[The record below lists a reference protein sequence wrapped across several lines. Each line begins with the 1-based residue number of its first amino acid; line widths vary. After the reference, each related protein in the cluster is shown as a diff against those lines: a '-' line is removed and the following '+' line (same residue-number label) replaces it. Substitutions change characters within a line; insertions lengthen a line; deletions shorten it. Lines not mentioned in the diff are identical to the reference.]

1 MNHSETSA
9 RQAWTPK
16 GRAAAVERLPSGTEP
31 WDMLII
37 GGGITGAGILRE
49 AAARG
54 LRAVLVE
61 QRDFA
66 WGTSS
71 RSARM
76 VHGGLRYLTQGNFR
90 LTRESVIERQR
101 LLEEVPG
108 LVEPLKFVYAFRRGE
123 FPGRWIFNILLRIY
137 DHFAGQSDRR
147 NFDAVGAGYLLPGL
161 SEMGLRG
168 AVQYTDAITDDARL
182 VMRVLAEAMD
192 NGALALNDLKAT
204 RLIHADGRVVGA
216 EIEDR
221 VSGKAMTV
229 HARCVVNATGAWAE
243 RLRGEQV
250 DDKRLRPLRGSHL
263 VVPSWR
269 LPVFQALTF
278 RHPQD
283 QRFTYIYPW
292 AGTTVIGT
300 TDLDHDAG
308 LDEEARI
315 VAQEL
320 DYLLAGVHHQ
330 FPRAGIGPDDVISTW
345 SGVRPIVARPGA
357 DPDKI
362 KPSQASRDHVVW
374 NDDGLITVTGGKLTT
389 FRVIAMDVL
398 DEAAPLLGIDRMGD
412 RGGRFFAEVP
422 DRVDGVRFGPWVQRR
437 LTGWYG
443 AGAQALIA
451 RAPEAEREFVPG
463 GEGLLWAEL
472 SWAAAFEAVQHL
484 DDLLLR
490 RTRLGLLMPRGGLDH
505 AERIGEICRREL
517 GWDDERWEGELARYR
532 TLWARSY
539 SLPPGIGG
547 DRR

>member
-1 MNHSETSA
+1 MNRPEANA

-16 GRAAAVERLPSGTEP
+16 GRAAAVERLQSGSET
-31 WDMLII
+31 WDLLIV

-137 DHFAGQSDRR
+137 DYFAGQSDRR
-147 NFDAVGAGYLLPGL
+147 NFDAEGAEYLLPGL
-161 SEMGLRG
+161 SQAGLRG
-168 AVQYTDAITDDARL
+168 VVQYTDAITDDARL

-192 NGALALNDLKAT
+192 DGALALNGLKAT
-204 RLIHADGRVVGA
+204 RLIHADGRAVGA

-221 VSGKAMTV
+221 VSGKTMAV

-278 RHPQD
+278 RHPSD

-300 TDLDHDAG
+300 TDLDHDAD
-308 LDEEARI
+308 LDDEARI
-315 VAQEL
+315 SAAEL

-330 FPRAGIGPDDVISTW
+330 FPRAGIGPGDVISTW

-398 DEAAPLLGIDRMGD
+398 DEAAPLLGLDRTGD

-422 DRVDGVRFGPWVQRR
+422 ERLDGLRFGPWVQRR

-443 AGAQALIA
+443 AGAQALID
-451 RAPEAEREFVPG
+451 RAPNNELEFVPG

-472 SWAAAFEAVQHL
+472 SWAAAFESVQHL

-490 RTRLGLLMPRGGLDH
+490 RTRLGLLMPRGGLDQ
-505 AERIGEICRREL
+505 AERIGEVCRREL
-517 GWDDERWEGELARYR
+517 GWDDQRWQDELTRYR

-539 SLPPGIGG
+539 SLPPGTGG
-547 DRR
+547 DD